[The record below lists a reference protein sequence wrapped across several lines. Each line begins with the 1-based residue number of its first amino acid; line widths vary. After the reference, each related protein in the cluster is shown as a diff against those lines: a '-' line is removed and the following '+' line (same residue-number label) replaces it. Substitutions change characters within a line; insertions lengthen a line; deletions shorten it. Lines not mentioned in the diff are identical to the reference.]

1 MLSKLF
7 QTVGLLRSN
16 GRFEEN
22 NKQLQLQAELTNP
35 ELEFSV
41 FWDAENVQLPK
52 NMEYSEAITRF
63 QRFLGSRFA
72 SLSNAHGQMT
82 AVGNLKT
89 GRRFQSCRSENI
101 KVEFHHIDSVKKNA
115 ADIALVEQIAKTM
128 FHCKPPHTIFLISGD
143 SDFTGILEILKS
155 LKYDVFL
162 ISRHGSNGLVKAD
175 NAMKDRWFCWSE
187 ILSHKEEEY
196 NPNANPKEENG
207 GLFEILNNEQ
217 FESLLGFRT
226 NLSGL
231 IPQLSK
237 KLGVRQ
243 ETFFRK
249 GGKRALNLYLQ
260 EAERLVSDINPNL
273 MSRKKYDCA
282 AQAQLSNSLYNSI
295 LHVMAKNLKLSISNS
310 AESQLKLTHSLK
322 LYLRGAQRIGSN
334 LGVSTPPP
342 LFASRYARHLHQL
355 SYPAALSITRK
366 YFSLVKPL
374 IYRRG

>member
-1 MLSKLF
+1 MLSKLL

-16 GRFEEN
+16 GRVEGN
-22 NKQLQLQAELTNP
+22 TKQLQLQEELTNP

-41 FWDAENVQLPK
+41 FWDVENVQLPK

-72 SLSNAHGQMT
+72 SLSKAPGQMK
-82 AVGNLKT
+82 AVGNMKS
-89 GRRFQSCRSENI
+89 GSPFQPCHSENF
-101 KVEFHHIDSVKKNA
+101 KVEFHHIDNAKKNA
-115 ADIALVEQIAKTM
+115 ADIKLLEQIAKTM
-128 FHCKPPHTIFLISGD
+128 FLCKPPHTIFLISGD

-155 LKYDVFL
+155 LNYDVYL

-175 NAMKDRWFCWSE
+175 KAMKDRWFSWSE
-187 ILSHKEEEY
+187 ILSHEEEEY
-196 NPNANPKEENG
+196 IPITKPREDNAA
-207 GLFEILNNEQ
+207 LFDILNNDQ
-217 FESLLGFRT
+217 FESLVGFRT

-237 KLGVRQ
+237 KLGVRK
-243 ETFFRK
+243 ESFFRK
-249 GGKRALNLYLQ
+249 GGKKALNLYIQ

-273 MSRKKYDCA
+273 LSRKKYFDSA
-282 AQAQLSNSLYNSI
+282 DQAQLSNSIYNSI

-310 AESQLKLTHSLK
+310 TDRSLK

-342 LFASRYARHLHQL
+342 FFAGRSTRHIHQL
-355 SYPAALSITRK
+355 SYPVASSITRK
-366 YFSLVKPL
+366 YLALVKPL
-374 IYRRG
+374 IYRR